1 MLWAVSLIASAHLS
15 GFTDTSIQIAKPGVK
30 IIYTLPSDNLLELD
44 SSNNKTVAPP
54 SSYMPSIT
62 NGWGVFAN
70 KRSCFLLS
78 SIAKALP
85 KITAYQ
91 YTLNYECPQGIDE
104 LSIRYNLFTEQWR
117 GHQNYA
123 RIFMADS
130 RMRMRFTFDK
140 KILVLPVKQLLNKW
154 GKSLTTAFFNTDP
167 HRQLQVES
175 WGDPFSIK
183 EASAQQITEAVE
195 EVIPGQNY
203 SSIDPSFIWL
213 GMTHIWQGYDH
224 VLFIIC
230 LLLIPCA
237 FKQLLLWV
245 TSFTLAH
252 SITLALSVLG
262 VLSIPPTIT
271 EPLIALTVV
280 ILGIENLYYLYRQ
293 PKDDVTFKQRYR
305 NRWWIIFCFG
315 LIHGVGFSYLLQE
328 LSGDEDIWGRLL
340 MFNLGVELGQIA
352 IIVLLLI
359 PIYAMFKWKYG
370 LKIGGISS
378 LLTSLMGAIWLIQR
392 I

>member
-1 MLWAVSLIASAHLS
+1 MASAHLS

-44 SSNNKTVAPP
+44 SSNNKAVAPP
-54 SSYMPSIT
+54 SSYMPAII
-62 NGWGVFAN
+62 NGWGIFTN
-70 KRSCFLLS
+70 KRSCFLRS
-78 SIAKALP
+78 SMAKALP
-85 KITAYQ
+85 KIAAYQ
-91 YTLNYECPQGIDE
+91 YVLSYECPQGMNE
-104 LSIRYNLFTEQWR
+104 MSIRYNLFAEQWR

-123 RIFMADS
+123 RIFMANN

-140 KILVLPVKQLLNKW
+140 KTLSLPVKQLLNEW
-154 GKSLTTAFFNTDP
+154 GRPLTTTFFNTDP
-167 HRQLQVES
+167 HSQLQVEG

-183 EASAQQITEAVE
+183 EASAQQITEAGTVKKT
-195 EVIPGQNY
+195 IHGQNY

-213 GMTHIWQGYDH
+213 GMTHIWQGFDH
-224 VLFIIC
+224 VLFIIG

-262 VLSIPPTIT
+262 VFSIPPSIT

-280 ILGIENLYYLYRQ
+280 ILGIENLYYLYQQ
-293 PKDDVTFKQRYR
+293 PKDDLTFKQRYR
-305 NRWWIIFCFG
+305 NRWWVIFCFG
-315 LIHGVGFSYLLQE
+315 LIHGIGFSYLLQE
-328 LSGDEDIWGRLL
+328 LSGGEDIWGRLL

-378 LLTSLMGAIWLIQR
+378 LLTSLVGAIWLIQR